1 MNYIIH
7 TPSAARLKTEILDR
21 VSEKAAVER
30 EQSKDVLS
38 YCRAEAG
45 SALAKVDANGK
56 GIVTWQVAETD
67 SGEKVLVHTA
77 DQWAEKG
84 CIILKQVPGR
94 NELQVRFHYWDS
106 WEERNNEDDK
116 IMLGRF
122 TELLLVHFS
131 YFVDKIVIE

>member
-7 TPSAARLKTEILDR
+7 TPSAARLKKEILDR
-21 VSEKAAVER
+21 VSEK
-30 EQSKDVLS
+30 L
-38 YCRAEAG
+38 
-45 SALAKVDANGK
+45 DANGK

-67 SGEKVLVHTA
+67 GCEKVLVHTT

-84 CIILKQVPGR
+84 CIVLKQVSGR

-116 IMLGRF
+116 MILGRF

>member
-7 TPSAARLKTEILDR
+7 TPSAARLKEEILGR
-21 VSEKAAVER
+21 VSE
-30 EQSKDVLS
+30 
-38 YCRAEAG
+38 
-45 SALAKVDANGK
+45 KVDANGK

-67 SGEKVLVHTA
+67 SSEKILVHTA

-84 CIILKQVPGR
+84 CIVLKQVPGR

-116 IMLGRF
+116 IMLGRL

-131 YFVDKIVIE
+131 YFVDNIIIE